1 MEKERALRLMN
12 ESRALPDL
20 PNESEDVPN
29 DFGQLPPPNQNDQD
43 STDNNNDQ
51 DNN

>member
-20 PNESEDVPN
+20 PNDSEDVPEDVPN
-29 DFGQLPPPNQNDQD
+29 DFGQLPPSNENDEP
-43 STDNNNDQ
+43 SNN
-51 DNN
+51 

>member
-20 PNESEDVPN
+20 PNDSEDVPE
-29 DFGQLPPPNQNDQD
+29 DFGQLPQSNENDEP
-43 STDNNNDQ
+43 SNN
-51 DNN
+51 

>member
-20 PNESEDVPN
+20 PNSDSEDVPN
-29 DFGQLPPPNQNDQD
+29 DFGQLPQSNDEP
-43 STDNNNDQ
+43 SNN
-51 DNN
+51 

>member
-20 PNESEDVPN
+20 PNDSEDIPN
-29 DFGQLPPPNQNDQD
+29 DFGQLPQSNENDEP
-43 STDNNNDQ
+43 SNN
-51 DNN
+51 

>member
-20 PNESEDVPN
+20 PNDVPEDVPN
-29 DFGQLPPPNQNDQD
+29 DFGQLPQSNDEP
-43 STDNNNDQ
+43 SNN
-51 DNN
+51 